1 MSVPSLVSINN
12 RGPLSGSA
20 SAGGVLVTAL
30 AVALLF
36 VERLFAGVGLLS
48 DPAVSSIVGLV
59 SSLILVEVSSDFA
72 GWVGR
77 VLPLAGRRRRLFPGD
92 GFATVVLVTSAG
104 DSAGV
109 GTGAGVG
116 AAATTEIGSAGSS
129 ILAPTDETRLP
140 FVLLEL
146 VADAA
151 A

>member
-20 SAGGVLVTAL
+20 SAAGGLVTAR
-30 AVALLF
+30 AVVFLLE
-36 VERLFAGVGLLS
+36 ERLLPGAGLLS
-48 DPAVSSIVGLV
+48 GLAVSPVAGWVSSLLLIAVSSGLGG
-59 SSLILVEVSSDFA
+59 SRS
-72 GWVGR
+72 R
-77 VLPLAGRRRRLFPGD
+77 VLGVAGRRPRLFPGD
-92 GFATVVLVTSAG
+92 AFGLVVLVAAG

-109 GTGAGVG
+109 GSGVG
-116 AAATTEIGSAGSS
+116 AVATAEGGGAGSS

-140 FVLLEL
+140 VVLLDV